1 MHSELQANGTKC
13 EVEGSCQSRSAASV
27 WGLGVLWGWAQGE
40 VASAFGV
47 RLRDGHSIGTP
58 TVGGL
63 GPGALKS

>member
-1 MHSELQANGTKC
+1 MAPKAK
-13 EVEGSCQSRSAASV
+13 SRAPASRGEIV
-27 WGLGVLWGWAQGE
+27 FGGLGVLWGWAQGE
-40 VASAFGV
+40 VVSAFGG